1 MCVPRAKP
9 LQRQQN
15 DVPLRGL
22 SVLRRR
28 SSPGAE
34 PRSILVGFGL
44 LNQATEFQQRGNS
57 GQQEHVLYFAHNK
70 GVAKLLHQ

>member
-9 LQRQQN
+9 SQRQQN

-28 SSPGAE
+28 SSPGAGSKVD
-34 PRSILVGFGL
+34 PGRRRSFESSDGISRVQDGKSSH
-44 LNQATEFQQRGNS
+44 QK
-57 GQQEHVLYFAHNK
+57 HVFVFFPL
-70 GVAKLLHQ
+70 